1 MLGRHSF
8 LAVSGVTDSGKSHE
22 YAETFERG
30 SAVPSS
36 ESHGGTIV
44 AFLRQTGSTVSQG
57 HTEWTL
63 NPGRARSSAS
73 HSMLPVQ
80 SSDCCPVGAVGRRF
94 TSHCGQNPRASRVQR
109 GPVMRCQESRTAC
122 LAFSHVNLDV
132 PLARSQSRISSG
144 SACSN
149 V

>member
-44 AFLRQTGSTVSQG
+44 TFLRQTGSTVSQG
-57 HTEWTL
+57 DTEWMLETEC
-63 NPGRARSSAS
+63 ARSSAS
-73 HSMLPVQ
+73 TRWSLFSRQIAAPWGPSDVDLLPIVVRI
-80 SSDCCPVGAVGRRF
+80 PGRR
-94 TSHCGQNPRASRVQR
+94 
-109 GPVMRCQESRTAC
+109 
-122 LAFSHVNLDV
+122 AF
-132 PLARSQSRISSG
+132 
-144 SACSN
+144 N
-149 V
+149 VVR